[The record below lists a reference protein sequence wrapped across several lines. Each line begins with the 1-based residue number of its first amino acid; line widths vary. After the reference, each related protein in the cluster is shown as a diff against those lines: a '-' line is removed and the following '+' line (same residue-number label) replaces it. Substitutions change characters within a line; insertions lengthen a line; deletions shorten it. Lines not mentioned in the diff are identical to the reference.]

1 MSGRMEGRKNIFSEE
16 NMTLY
21 ENVATSTLINLF
33 NSPNREEYKTKIIYD
48 FLLKESKK
56 EFGKIS
62 SVEEQASNESN
73 TSIPDFVINFNDN
86 SSLRYEVKINDTPL
100 TESEKKKKERDVF
113 LIPSNYKHEDKI
125 PKSNTIIYWEDLFD
139 ELDNQDIVIDGLDK
153 VRNIINYP
161 KQNLIA
167 KTWEVI
173 ANLKDSWPEVQMDL
187 RNVEINKNLDLYIPL
202 FPNENDTDSPL
213 LFIEKYIEENQE
225 KLGLYKKKRTQY
237 GLPSEIMTVAEFKRT
252 SDCYQIALNFYNKI
266 FESLESEHTKYKLT
280 QTDTGFYNSVLE
292 LLNKD
297 LSDISL
303 SDGYFYYKQNQY
315 VYFIKLK
322 EENRYEI
329 GFGNYENGF
338 SPKVRD
344 NLVKRRDKALDI
356 IKNKG
361 SIRNYKNSKWV
372 CTRFN
377 VTGETSNEEFLET
390 IKSMLGIEN

>member
-48 FLLKESKK
+48 FLLKESGK
-56 EFGKIS
+56 EFGNIS
-62 SVEEQASNESN
+62 SVEEQTSNESN
-73 TSIPDFVINFNDN
+73 TSIPDFVINFINSNDKP
-86 SSLRYEVKINDTPL
+86 LRYEVKINNASL
-100 TESEKKKKERDVF
+100 TESEQNETKRDVF
-113 LIPSNYKHEDKI
+113 LIPLNYTYKDKI
-125 PKSNTIIYWEDLFD
+125 PIGKIIIYWEDLFD

-202 FPNENDTDSPL
+202 FPVENNEESPL
-213 LFIEKYIEENQE
+213 LSIEKHQE
-225 KLGLYKKKRTQY
+225 KLVLYKKKRIQY
-237 GLPSEIMTVAEFKRT
+237 GEPSEIMTVAEFKRN
-252 SDCYQIALNFYNKI
+252 SDCYQIALKFYNKI
-266 FESLESEHTKYKLT
+266 FEKLTNKEREEYKLS

-292 LLNKD
+292 LLYEN
-297 LSDISL
+297 LSDRSL
-303 SDGYFYYKQNQY
+303 SDGYFSYKQNQY